1 MATCNWCQLESQNED
16 TCDWC
21 KRPIRRNFSIYG
33 DVAMLRDDDE
43 APGDRVSM
51 MFGAIIGVALVGL
64 IGYALINFR
73 GGSSGSSDP
82 LSRIADNEKTWTAE
96 RSAPPPAPA
105 AAAPAPATKPNVP
118 VAAGNTAPRSIGK
131 TTPPPTTRNT
141 APAPTSGYALA
152 SSAILRDGEVH
163 ASSST
168 TGFYLEKA
176 NLKVGKD
183 DEGTYAIS
191 GDVRIGNT
199 SGSRISEISF
209 KLVANKREFA
219 LELGEQDSDLGN
231 GASRTFRVWASH
243 IPAEMIQASDATIV
257 VSGVGADGPYQDR
270 ISLK

>member
-33 DVAMLRDDDE
+33 DVAMLREDDE
-43 APGDRVSM
+43 APGDRVTM
-51 MFGAIIGVALVGL
+51 MFGAVIGVALMGL
-64 IGYALINFR
+64 IVFALINYR
-73 GGSSGSSDP
+73 GGSSGTSDP
-82 LSRIADNEKTWTAE
+82 MSRIADTEKTWTAE
-96 RSAPPPAPA
+96 RSAP
-105 AAAPAPATKPNVP
+105 APAPATPAPPTKPNVP
-118 VAAGNTAPRSIGK
+118 VAAASTAPRSIGK
-131 TTPPPTTRNT
+131 QAPTPPPNRT
-141 APAPTSGYALA
+141 ASTSPTSGYALA
-152 SSAILRDGEVH
+152 SSAILRDGEIH

-176 NLKVGKD
+176 SLKVGKD

-199 SGSRISEISF
+199 SGGRISEITF
-209 KLVANKREFA
+209 KLVANKRDFA
-219 LELGEQDSDLGN
+219 LEMGDQDPDLGN
-231 GASRTFRVWASH
+231 GASRTYRLWAKG

-257 VSGVGADGPYQDR
+257 VSGSGVDGPYQDR